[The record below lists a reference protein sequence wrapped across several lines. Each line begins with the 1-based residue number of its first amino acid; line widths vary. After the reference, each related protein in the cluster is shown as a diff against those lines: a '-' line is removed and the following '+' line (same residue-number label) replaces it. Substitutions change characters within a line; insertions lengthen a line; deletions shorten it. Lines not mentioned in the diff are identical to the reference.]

1 MTLLQAKSPEH
12 DSYSLPSR
20 EGVHGH
26 QSIPATAEREHPCRG
41 ANRKSPIKSLFCD
54 VLQKLLDN
62 AEKDLMGL
70 LGHGTK

>member
-26 QSIPATAEREHPCRG
+26 QSIPATAEREYPCRG
-41 ANRKSPIKSLFCD
+41 TNRKSPKKSLF
-54 VLQKLLDN
+54 LQFLRKLLDN
-62 AEKDLMGL
+62 AEKDLMGTI
-70 LGHGTK
+70 GTWH